1 MMRSWHFLKIN
12 HEWGKEANTKVYSIF
27 MALTALKRERN
38 RRKAAPYYQVLATTA
53 SSALTALILEIIII
67 WVPVLPVFSSS
78 AGKIIVIG
86 DHNCDVHQ
94 HYPCQM
100 GLPGLL
106 DVQVGVV
113 KINQIGS
120 LVGLGIK

>member
-1 MMRSWHFLKIN
+1 MITTDISLYYSKNQI
-12 HEWGKEANTKVYSIF
+12 EAVPY
-27 MALTALKRERN
+27 
-38 RRKAAPYYQVLATTA
+38 RKVLATTA
-53 SSALTALILEIIII
+53 SSALTALILEIIVI
-67 WVPVLPVFSSS
+67 WVTVLPAFSSS
-78 AGKIIVIG
+78 ARKIIVIG

-113 KINQIGS
+113 KIKRSGR
-120 LVGLGIK
+120 